1 MDIESMIGIGA
12 AVAAVPVLTEHIK
25 QAARAIEGA
34 LRGWTVGSGGPSAW
48 PLVCDLVAVGW
59 ALALYAGGML
69 PLPNPVLAVL
79 AGLATGVAASGAY
92 DAVRR

>member
-1 MDIESMIGIGA
+1 MDIEATIGIGA
-12 AVAAVPVLTEHIK
+12 AAAAVPVLTEHIK

-34 LRGWTVGSGGPSAW
+34 LRGWTPTPAGSAW

-59 ALALYAGGML
+59 ALALYGGGML